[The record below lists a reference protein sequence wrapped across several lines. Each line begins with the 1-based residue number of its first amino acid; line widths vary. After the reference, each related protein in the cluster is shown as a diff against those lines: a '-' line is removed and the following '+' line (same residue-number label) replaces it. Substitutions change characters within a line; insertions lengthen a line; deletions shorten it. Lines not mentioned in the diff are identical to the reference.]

1 MREKIMTLT
10 VCITLVY
17 WLGGLA
23 GCATSP
29 RDAQNEDMLK
39 EDKSIFDTSPPAGG
53 GNQFQ
58 TQSHQSNSCWRFTHN
73 RINVCAK
80 NLHCGIVQEKEFNF
94 ETNFKKQTTN

>member
-53 GNQFQ
+53 GNQ
-58 TQSHQSNSCWRFTHN
+58 
-73 RINVCAK
+73 
-80 NLHCGIVQEKEFNF
+80 
-94 ETNFKKQTTN
+94 